1 MAMRFFK
8 KFVLTII
15 LLFAL
20 GNVSIA
26 EAPVQRVQQAE
37 VKLRPFSQGAPNLVF
52 DHDVSGILGADD
64 EYTLTLSKFD
74 YAAKYRSDKPLT
86 PAERSGAFKDAL
98 DKYSPANIEKLR
110 KAFDMVFVEMKGMN
124 VKLPET
130 IHIFSEQRIEAG
142 AAYTRANSICMPKRV
157 VDFSGMNELR
167 DLAAHEIFHVISRY
181 NTELR
186 TPIYNTLGFK
196 QVGPLVLTGEL
207 ANRTI
212 ANPDAPENTYAIT
225 CTLDGK
231 SHEFMPILYSKQD
244 FPKGGGSFFR
254 FLNDDLIAV
263 EIKDGKPV
271 ALEREGKPFIVKKEE
286 LDNYFHQ
293 IGKNTDYTFHPEET
307 SADHFK
313 QLLFWDVKKLPNP
326 EKIEALGK
334 ILRK

>member
-1 MAMRFFK
+1 MRFFNK
-8 KFVLTII
+8 LVLTIS
-15 LLFAL
+15 FPFVL
-20 GNVSIA
+20 GIASFA
-26 EAPVQRVQQAE
+26 EAPVQKVQQAE
-37 VKLRPFSQGAPNLVF
+37 VKLRPFSQGAPELVF

-74 YAAKYRSDKPLT
+74 YAAKYQSDKPLT
-86 PAERSGAFKDAL
+86 PAERSVAFKGAL
-98 DKYSPANIEKLR
+98 DKYTPANIEKLR
-110 KAFDMVFVEMKGMN
+110 KAFDMVFAKMKGMD

-130 IHIFSEQRIEAG
+130 IYIFSEQKIEAG
-142 AAYTRANSICMPKRV
+142 AAYTRANSICMPKQV
-157 VDFSGMNELR
+157 VAMSGMDQIR

-186 TPIYNTLGFK
+186 TPIYSTLGFK
-196 QVGPLVLTGEL
+196 PVGPLVLTGEL

-225 CTLDGK
+225 CKLKGK
-231 SHEFMPILYSKQD
+231 NLQFMPILYSKQD

-271 ALEREGKPFIVKKEE
+271 SLEREGKPFIVKKEE
-286 LDNYFHQ
+286 LDDYFDQ

-326 EKIEALGK
+326 EKVEALEK
-334 ILRK
+334 IFRE